1 MIRTTGPL
9 GLLGIGALLLSLAAC
24 TSGTEVAT
32 SQAATTRELVLVQ
45 GPDATSQALG
55 HAYRDMLADAGINA
69 RLADPATDPVEE
81 VLAGRADFTAAGSGR
96 LLTALGKLPGAHG
109 PDASASGT
117 SSDATGQS
125 SASEGT
131 GSGTESKSGEA
142 AVDPGDLDAAQ
153 TKRELHALA
162 LGGFAVL
169 ESADAERTGTLVLTA
184 ATSAGD
190 QLVNTSELAPL
201 CPQLEFGI
209 AGSAKAELTAQL
221 AAKLA
226 CHPEAVIEL
235 SDAQARGVLP
245 VISDEVQIQ
254 ATTLENAGIQDNA
267 LVVLQGAEKLFA
279 PASITPL
286 ITTDGVGQ
294 DAVKAINK
302 LSSALKQ
309 EDLLNLNRMVTGRDA
324 LEPGMAAADWLTDK
338 ALVTGQR

>member
-1 MIRTTGPL
+1 MSRTTGPW
-9 GLLGIGALLLSLAAC
+9 GLLGLGAALLSLAAC
-24 TSGTEVAT
+24 TSSTEVTT

-55 HAYRDMLADAGINA
+55 HAYRDMLADAGIDA
-69 RLADPATDPVEE
+69 RMADPATDPVGE
-81 VLAGRADFTAAGSGR
+81 VLAGRADFTAAGSSR

-109 PDASASGT
+109 ADASASGT
-117 SSDATGQS
+117 SADASADATAGPDT
-125 SASEGT
+125 SAGNAS
-131 GSGTESKSGEA
+131 A
-142 AVDPGDLDAAQ
+142 APGDLDAAQ

-162 LGGFAVL
+162 LKGFAVL

-184 ATSAGD
+184 ATSAAD

-209 AGSAKAELTAQL
+209 AGGIKAELTAQL

-226 CHPEAVIEL
+226 CHPKAVIEL
-235 SDAQARGVLP
+235 SDAQGRGVLP

-254 ATTLENAGIQDNA
+254 ATTLENAGIPDNA

-279 PASITPL
+279 PESITPL

-324 LEPGMAAADWLTDK
+324 LEPSKAADDWLTDK
-338 ALVTGQR
+338 ALVTNPR

>member
-81 VLAGRADFTAAGSGR
+81 VLAGRADFTAAGSSR
-96 LLTALGKLPGAHG
+96 LLNALGKLPGAPG
-109 PDASASGT
+109 PEASASG
-117 SSDATGQS
+117 A
-125 SASEGT
+125 
-131 GSGTESKSGEA
+131 SGTESNSGDA
-142 AVDPGDLDAAQ
+142 SVAPGDLDAAQ

-162 LGGFAVL
+162 PGGFAVL

-190 QLVNTSELAPL
+190 QLVNSSQLAPL

-209 AGSAKAELTAQL
+209 ASSIKAELTSQL
-221 AAKLA
+221 AAELA

-245 VISDEVQIQ
+245 VISDEVQVQ
-254 ATTLENAGIQDNA
+254 ATTLENAGIPDNA

-279 PASITPL
+279 PESITPL

-324 LEPGMAAADWLTDK
+324 LEPGLAAADWLTDK
-338 ALVTGQR
+338 ALVAGQR

>member
-1 MIRTTGPL
+1 MTRTTGPL
-9 GLLGIGALLLSLAAC
+9 GLLGLGALLLSLAAC
-24 TSGTEVAT
+24 TSGAEVTT

-55 HAYRDMLADAGINA
+55 HAYRDMLADAGIKA
-69 RLADPATDPVEE
+69 RMADPATDPVGE
-81 VLAGRADFTAAGSGR
+81 VLAGRADFTAAGSSR

-109 PDASASGT
+109 ADAPASGT
-117 SSDATGQS
+117 SADASTDATAGPAGN
-125 SASEGT
+125 ASG
-131 GSGTESKSGEA
+131 A
-142 AVDPGDLDAAQ
+142 PGDLDAAQ

-162 LGGFAVL
+162 PKGFAVL

-209 AGSAKAELTAQL
+209 AGGIKAELTSRL

-226 CHPEAVIEL
+226 CHPKAVIEL
-235 SDAQARGVLP
+235 SDAQGRGVLP

-254 ATTLENAGIQDNA
+254 ATTLENAGIPDNA

-279 PASITPL
+279 PESITPL

-324 LEPGMAAADWLTDK
+324 LEPPKAADDWLTDK
-338 ALVTGQR
+338 ALVTNPK